1 MPTKNIIE
9 IWLTNRIEVRLMVMR
24 NVVNRTLPAERNG

>member
-24 NVVNRTLPAERNG
+24 NVVNHTLPAERNG